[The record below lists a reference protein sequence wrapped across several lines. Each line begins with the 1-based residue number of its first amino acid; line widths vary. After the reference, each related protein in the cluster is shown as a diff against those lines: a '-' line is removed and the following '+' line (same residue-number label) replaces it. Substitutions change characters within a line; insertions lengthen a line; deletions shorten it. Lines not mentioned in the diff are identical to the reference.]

1 MTAPIHV
8 AASNIHGLGA
18 SQLVQSLLPALAKIG
33 RERIGTVFVPETGPL
48 ASLAADLGLA
58 TAIVRRRLPNALS
71 RVVECLASSH
81 YYPVAGDMLVLGDVP
96 LAVPG
101 KQILL
106 VHRPHMVSGA
116 DTGSVSGNAKVAV
129 SRWLFRQNAPR
140 VYRAIVQS
148 SVMAD
153 GLRDNFPE
161 LGDRIRII
169 PQPAPQ
175 WLKGPIPTRGA
186 WDGDPHLRLFYPA
199 SPYPHKN
206 HELLKNYASQFGVGS
221 GVEIVLTLDPLGG
234 EFPPTLVPIGL
245 QDCKGM
251 CEQYAAT
258 DALIFPSLD
267 ESFGLPLVEA
277 MTLRLPILAAD
288 RPYARSLCGD
298 AAIYFDPSSA
308 VSLNGAI
315 TELRQRLMGGW
326 TPDYAAGLASI
337 PCDWDEVARQMVALF
352 GNGPLRRPRS
362 FPSHKAAC
370 RIRSRRYS
378 G

>member
-18 SQLVQSLLPALAKIG
+18 SQLVQSLLPALARVG
-33 RERIGTVFVPETGPL
+33 RDRIGTIFVPETGPL

-58 TAIVRRRLPNALS
+58 TVIVRRRLPNALS

-101 KQILL
+101 KQVLL

-116 DTGSVSGNAKVAV
+116 DTGSASGNAKVVV
-129 SRWLFRQNAPR
+129 SRWLFRRNVPR
-140 VYRAIVQS
+140 VHRAIVQS
-148 SVMAD
+148 DVIAD
-153 GLRDNFPE
+153 ELRDNFPE
-161 LGDRIRII
+161 LGDRIRIV

-175 WLKGPIPTRGA
+175 WLGEVMPSQIA
-186 WDGDPHLRLFYPA
+186 WSGDRPLRLFYPA

-206 HELLKNYASQFGVGS
+206 HGLLNDYASKFGVGS
-221 GVEIVLTLDPLGG
+221 GVEIILTLDPAGG
-234 EFPPTLVPIGL
+234 SFPSPLVLIGL
-245 QDCKGM
+245 QDAKGM
-251 CEQYAAT
+251 RGQYAAT

-308 VSLNGAI
+308 ASLNDAI
-315 TELRQRLMGGW
+315 IELRQRLTAGW
-326 TPDYAAGLASI
+326 TPDYAARLASI
-337 PCDWDEVARQMVALF
+337 PRDWDEVARQMVALF
-352 GNGPLRRPRS
+352 HDDRT
-362 FPSHKAAC
+362 
-370 RIRSRRYS
+370 
-378 G
+378 